1 MSPFAK
7 AGLFV
12 CLFFLAL
19 VLSWVFCVFCDL
31 ESSCESGL
39 WRLNLLFIEVFNVFL
54 FIDFWFVINMVGY
67 FNSLF
72 RFLFAGKGVVV
83 IGYNQHYIG

>member
-1 MSPFAK
+1 VSPFAK
-7 AGLFV
+7 GRLFV
-12 CLFFLAL
+12 CLSFLPL
-19 VLSWVFCVFCDL
+19 VLSWVFCVFYDL

-39 WRLNLLFIEVFNVFL
+39 WRLNLLFSEVFNVFL
-54 FIDFWFVINMVGY
+54 FIDFCFVINMVCY

-72 RFLFAGKGVVV
+72 RFLFAGKGVVA

>member
-7 AGLFV
+7 GGLFV
-12 CLFFLAL
+12 CLFFLPL

-39 WRLNLLFIEVFNVFL
+39 WRLNLLFSEVFNVFL
-54 FIDFWFVINMVGY
+54 FVDFWFVTII
-67 FNSLF
+67 LF
-72 RFLFAGKGVVV
+72 LDFCFHGRGLSFV
-83 IGYNQHYIG
+83 IISIG